1 MRTVNFNYIRQAYGL
16 LRNNGRFL
24 SNRRLRRLAYLDVHQ
39 NNYKLYL
46 LYMDYKKVMNSDAAN
61 NQTIAIVIIG
71 SLCGICKWL
80 PIRSCRVCLPSGK
93 LISVSVC
100 PLPK

>member
-1 MRTVNFNYIRQAYGL
+1 MRTVNFNYIKQAYGL
-16 LRNNGRFL
+16 LRNNSKFL

-61 NQTIAIVIIG
+61 NQTIAIVIVVGLMIAAAIF
-71 SLCGICKWL
+71 LAT
-80 PIRSCRVCLPSGK
+80 
-93 LISVSVC
+93 
-100 PLPK
+100 

>member
-39 NNYKLYL
+39 NNFKLYL
-46 LYMDYKKVMNSDAAN
+46 LYLDYKKIMNSDAAN
-61 NQTIAIVIIG
+61 NQTIAIVIVVGLMIAAAIF
-71 SLCGICKWL
+71 LAT
-80 PIRSCRVCLPSGK
+80 
-93 LISVSVC
+93 
-100 PLPK
+100 